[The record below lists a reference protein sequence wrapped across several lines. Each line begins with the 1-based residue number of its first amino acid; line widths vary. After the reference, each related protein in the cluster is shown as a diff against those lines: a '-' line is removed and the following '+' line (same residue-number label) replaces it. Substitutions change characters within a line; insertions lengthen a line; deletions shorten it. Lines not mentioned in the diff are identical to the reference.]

1 MKILSPIDKAEEAAP
16 LAEAGADE
24 LYGGYVSRRWAK
36 KFSLMGSPNHR
47 YFPNAQ
53 VSALSDLKKII
64 RGARAGGAR
73 FFLAMNA
80 PYYSQGQYALLLDDA
95 DDALSAGAD
104 AIIAADLGLILR
116 LRERF
121 PKLEVHLSTLGAVFN
136 SMTPKFFRK
145 LDVSRF
151 VLPRELTVSESAEII
166 GNNPGSSFD
175 AFIFIGKCPNVE
187 SFCGFTHNNP
197 NLVWPCEEEYE
208 IRAVRGDDRAK
219 EIIEA
224 QSGWSRINRR
234 QACGLCAVKGLLDA
248 GVYSLKIVGRGG
260 PMAMKVGSVRAVKDA
275 LALILSGASEK
286 ELAEFS
292 RKKYRET
299 FGADCNPYVCYFPS
313 DCNWARSIS
322 AAPNFIRS

>member
-1 MKILSPIDKAEEAAP
+1 MKILSPIDKPEEAAP
-16 LAEAGADE
+16 LAEAGAEE

-36 KFSLMGSPNHR
+36 KFSLLGSPNHR

-53 VSALSDLKKII
+53 VAALPELKKII
-64 RGARAGGAR
+64 RSAHAGGAS

-80 PYYSQGQYALLLDDA
+80 PYYSQAQYALLLEDA
-95 DDALSAGAD
+95 EDAVSAGAD
-104 AIIAADLGLILR
+104 AIIAADLGLVRR
-116 LRERF
+116 LKDKF
-121 PKLEVHLSTLGAVFN
+121 PKLEIHLSTLGAVFN
-136 SMTPKFFRK
+136 SMTPRFFGR
-145 LDVSRF
+145 LGVSRL
-151 VLPRELTVSESAEII
+151 VLPRELTLSEGAEVIH
-166 GNNPGSSFD
+166 NNPDCRFD

-197 NLVWPCEEEYE
+197 KLVWPCEERYE
-208 IRAVRGDDRAK
+208 IKAVRGDGRAK

-234 QACGLCAVKGLLDA
+234 QACGLCAVKGLLDV

-260 PMAMKVGSVRAVKDA
+260 PTAMKVGAVRAVKDTIA
-275 LALILSGASEK
+275 LVLGGASEK

-299 FGADCNPYVCYFPS
+299 FGVECNPYVCYFPG
-313 DCNWARSIS
+313 DCRPGHSLKNRISI
-322 AAPNFIRS
+322 